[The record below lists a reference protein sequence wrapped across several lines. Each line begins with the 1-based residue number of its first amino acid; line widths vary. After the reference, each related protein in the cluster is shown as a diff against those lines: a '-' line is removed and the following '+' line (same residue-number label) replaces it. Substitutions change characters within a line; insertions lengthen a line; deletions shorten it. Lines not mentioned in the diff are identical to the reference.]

1 MVADT
6 GETSPSSPTGHG
18 GWAQTEGVFRDRAD
32 AGRRL
37 AELIASR
44 LGDTSLSLGA
54 AGAVVLGL
62 PRGGVPV
69 AALVAQALGAPLDV
83 LVVRKI
89 GVPWQPELALGAVGE
104 HGAVVLNDAV
114 VSASGVGHDELDALI
129 RKASRD
135 VDQIVTELR
144 PMARPPDLSDRTVIV
159 VDDGVATGATARAAA
174 RILRGRG
181 SGPVIFAAPV
191 GAPSTCA
198 DLCSCFDE
206 VICLQTPWRFGSVGR
221 HYEQFGQVSMGEVRR
236 LLGGSP
242 S

>member
-1 MVADT
+1 L
-6 GETSPSSPTGHG
+6 
-18 GWAQTEGVFRDRAD
+18 VFQDRID

-37 AELIASR
+37 AELVASR
-44 LGDTSLSLGA
+44 LGDPSRLLGT

-104 HGAVVLNDAV
+104 NGAVVLNDAV
-114 VSASGVGHDELDALI
+114 VSTSGVRQDELDALI

-135 VDQIVTELR
+135 VEQIVAELR
-144 PMARPPDLSDRTVIV
+144 PSAGPPDLTDRTVIV
-159 VDDGVATGATARAAA
+159 VDDGVATGATARAAS

-181 SGPVIFAAPV
+181 SGPVILATPV
-191 GAPSTCA
+191 GAPSTCVG
-198 DLCSCFDE
+198 LRSCFDE
-206 VICLQTPWRFGSVGR
+206 VICLESPWRFGSVGR
-221 HYEQFGQVSMGEVRR
+221 FYEQFEQVSIGEVRR
-236 LLGGSP
+236 LLGGP
-242 S
+242 PG